1 MPFDCGRKRQSRSI
15 VDRQRLQDAPKK
27 LIKKLILPAPRQGR
41 IWQTCKCY
49 GEQTMDMQPPPA
61 LVQIAQAEVPP
72 DQPVE
77 PTPIKVDVSKYI
89 PESATAVTMIV
100 TLTPPTGQAVIYPAG
115 HENEGTLF
123 KGPRS
128 IDEVK
133 LTGPI
138 VYVKLYGA
146 TSFDI
151 QYTNYRQP
159 Y

>member
-1 MPFDCGRKRQSRSI
+1 
-15 VDRQRLQDAPKK
+15 
-27 LIKKLILPAPRQGR
+27 
-41 IWQTCKCY
+41 
-49 GEQTMDMQPPPA
+49 MDMQQPPA
-61 LVQIAQAEVPP
+61 IVQVQQDEAPPEAPVDPAPIEVN
-72 DQPVE
+72 
-77 PTPIKVDVSKYI
+77 VSKSI

-100 TLTPPTGQAVIYPAG
+100 TLVPPTGQAVIYAAG

-133 LTGPI
+133 LAGPI
-138 VYVKLYGA
+138 LYVKLYGA
-146 TSFDI
+146 TNFDI

>member
-1 MPFDCGRKRQSRSI
+1 
-15 VDRQRLQDAPKK
+15 
-27 LIKKLILPAPRQGR
+27 
-41 IWQTCKCY
+41 
-49 GEQTMDMQPPPA
+49 MDMQQPPVIVQVQQEEAPPEAPVDPA
-61 LVQIAQAEVPP
+61 PIEVN
-72 DQPVE
+72 VW
-77 PTPIKVDVSKYI
+77 KSI

-100 TLTPPTGQAVIYPAG
+100 TLTPPTGQAVIYAAG
-115 HENEGTLF
+115 HEREGTLF

-133 LTGPI
+133 LSGPI
-138 VYVKLYGA
+138 IYVKLYGA

>member
-1 MPFDCGRKRQSRSI
+1 
-15 VDRQRLQDAPKK
+15 
-27 LIKKLILPAPRQGR
+27 
-41 IWQTCKCY
+41 
-49 GEQTMDMQPPPA
+49 MDMQLPPA
-61 LVQIAQAEVPP
+61 FLQMAQAEVPP
-72 DQPVE
+72 EAPVD
-77 PTPIKVDVSKYI
+77 PAPIEVNVSKSI

-100 TLTPPTGQAVIYPAG
+100 TLTPPTGQAVIYAAG
-115 HENEGTLF
+115 HEKEGTLF

-133 LTGPI
+133 LDGPI